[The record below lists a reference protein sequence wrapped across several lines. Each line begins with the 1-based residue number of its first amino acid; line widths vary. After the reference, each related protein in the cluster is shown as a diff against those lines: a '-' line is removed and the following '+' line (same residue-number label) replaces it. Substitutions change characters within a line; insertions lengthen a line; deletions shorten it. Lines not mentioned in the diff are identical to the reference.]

1 MQPEM
6 VAGLFGLGGALVG
19 AVVSTGA
26 VIWQQRKIA
35 HEAERV
41 HLLGLAEAAA
51 NEVIRLSY
59 ELQDHFGQVVVDP
72 NNSGHWGWLSRVEE
86 LSRSLEQQSLRF
98 ADPKVQYLL
107 AWIQSE
113 MLRDPVR
120 LSQDENGPQTAPYWT
135 LCADLRTV
143 MGTVLRRQ
151 PFPEDKWESYAE
163 TSRLPRSPSY

>member
-1 MQPEM
+1 MGPEM

-35 HEAERV
+35 HEAERT

-59 ELQDHFGQVVVDP
+59 GLQDHFAEDIEVDP
-72 NNSGHWGWLSRVEE
+72 FSSEYWGWASRLAE
-86 LSRSLEQQSLRF
+86 LNRSLEQQALRF
-98 ADPKVQYLL
+98 ADPEVRHFLERVHTE
-107 AWIQSE
+107 ID
-113 MLRDPVR
+113 RNPVR
-120 LSQDENGPQTAPYWT
+120 LRQGIEGFPTAPYEP
-135 LCADLRTV
+135 LCTDLRTV

-151 PFPEDKWESYAE
+151 PFPEDLWESLWRDSGD
-163 TSRLPRSPSY
+163 TSPSS